1 LLGCTGLGLIL
12 DAPIDTC
19 MSEMTSFGRMFAAG
33 VGGVFVSCLAAAG
46 MGLLILAS
54 ALSGFSDV
62 CSSSGGGCGGGG
74 TSLVVSLVVLAMVG
88 IALSAGT
95 IRVLLGRRGRGMTT
109 LLLIAGGLLFAGT
122 TTLLTASIVVGHV
135 ITGGAGAL
143 WLPLGLLAAICYL
156 YLWSHAMTGAV
167 NRRVGLR

>member
-1 LLGCTGLGLIL
+1 MG
-12 DAPIDTC
+12 
-19 MSEMTSFGRMFAAG
+19 EMTSFGRMFAAG

-54 ALSGFSDV
+54 ALSGFGDV
-62 CSSSGGGCGGGG
+62 CDSSGGGCGGGG
-74 TSLVVSLVVLAMVG
+74 TSLVVSIVVLAMVG
-88 IALSAGT
+88 IALSSVT

-135 ITGGAGAL
+135 ITGGAGAF
-143 WLPLGLLAAICYL
+143 WLPLGLLAAMCFL
-156 YLWSHAMTGAV
+156 YLWSRALTDAV
-167 NRRVGLR
+167 NRRSS

>member
-1 LLGCTGLGLIL
+1 
-12 DAPIDTC
+12 

-33 VGGVFVSCLAAAG
+33 VGGLFVSCLAAAG

-54 ALSGFSDV
+54 TLSGFSDV
-62 CSSSGGGCGGGG
+62 CDNSGGGCGGGG
-74 TSLVVSLVVLAMVG
+74 TDLVVSLVVLAMVG

-109 LLLIAGGLLFAGT
+109 LLLTAGGLLFAGT
-122 TTLLTASIVVGHV
+122 TTLLTGSILVGHA
-135 ITGGAGAL
+135 ITGGAGGL
-143 WLPLGLLAAICYL
+143 WLPLGLLAALCFL

-167 NRRVGLR
+167 NRRVQVR